1 MIPAS
6 MARSFN
12 IKWSHLN
19 IDCVYLYVFSILFII
34 VFNSIQISPDTCPE
48 A

>member
-6 MARSFN
+6 MARRLN

-34 VFNSIQISPDTCPE
+34 VFNFIQISPDTCPE